1 MDVWK
6 KFPKNNFL
14 YPWKPF
20 YDDVWDKY
28 GYLYLDEGWTLP
40 PLKAILKVPQGEIN
54 RMNDFTL
61 CGKIIDVSLWGENNC
76 VLEGS
81 GKVYTQ
87 MMLSSWEQLHKH
99 LKGIL

>member
-1 MDVWK
+1 
-6 KFPKNNFL
+6 
-14 YPWKPF
+14 
-20 YDDVWDKY
+20 
-28 GYLYLDEGWTLP
+28 
-40 PLKAILKVPQGEIN
+40 
-54 RMNDFTL
+54 MNDFIL
-61 CGKIIDVSLWGENNC
+61 CGKIIDVSLLGENNC